1 MDKSRFVSEGTS
13 SLKRERAILFEEK
26 TSFVKKNK
34 LGMGCFKQLNMFSPQ
49 DSQFTRELLQ
59 GDNCLWNLVSRG

>member
-26 TSFVKKNK
+26 TSFSLKKTNWEWVV
-34 LGMGCFKQLNMFSPQ
+34 LN
-49 DSQFTRELLQ
+49 
-59 GDNCLWNLVSRG
+59 N